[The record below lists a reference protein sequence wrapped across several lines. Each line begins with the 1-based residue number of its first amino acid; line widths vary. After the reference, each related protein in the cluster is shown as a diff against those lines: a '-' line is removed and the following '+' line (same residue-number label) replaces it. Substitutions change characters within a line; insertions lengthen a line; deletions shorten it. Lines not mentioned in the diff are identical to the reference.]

1 MDDTFEKKLNS
12 IGTPEESRQEKE
24 EYREEITGPR
34 GGVAEGVEGV
44 EGAEQETAEKDFESR
59 ERLAE
64 EKEAKEAKEAVE
76 SDRALREK
84 LEQEIAKMR
93 LDPDADDEAEEQAKQ
108 IEALDVEGK
117 AKRLLAMAQEKGLAF
132 AVKTAEKMNDPYLL
146 DVFHDI
152 LAKQGL
158 YQKFEK

>member
-1 MDDTFEKKLNS
+1 MGDIFEKKLNNREM
-12 IGTPEESRQEKE
+12 PKEPQQEKE
-24 EYREEITGPR
+24 EYQEKITEPREDIVESAGQEVAETGP
-34 GGVAEGVEGV
+34 EP
-44 EGAEQETAEKDFESR
+44 K

-64 EKEAKEAKEAVE
+64 EKEAKQAIE
-76 SDRALREK
+76 SDKVLREK
-84 LEQEIAKMR
+84 LEQEIVKMR
-93 LDPDADDEAEEQAKQ
+93 LDPDIDEEAEEQAKQ
-108 IEALDVEGK
+108 IKALDVEGK

>member
-1 MDDTFEKKLNS
+1 MDNIFEKKLNNREV
-12 IGTPEESRQEKE
+12 PEEPRQERE
-24 EYREEITGPR
+24 EYREEITESR
-34 GGVAEGVEGV
+34 EGAV
-44 EGAEQETAEKDFESR
+44 EGAIESVEQEAAEKDLESR

-64 EKEAKEAKEAVE
+64 EKETKQAVE

-84 LEQEIAKMR
+84 LEQEIAKMK
-93 LDPDADDEAEEQAKQ
+93 LSPGLDDEAEDQAKQ
-108 IEALDVEGK
+108 IKTLDVEGK